1 MGNLLG
7 LIREDAGALAYVHCN
22 TSVEYLEGLYRAVP
36 GVDFYPER
44 ALLLARRNDLVC
56 VADEVEPAFLDYL
69 AELELGPDPSGI
81 VVAAPPAQVRLAPL
95 WKTVLENDGALGR
108 LSYLM
113 QLRGATAIH
122 PFMATTG
129 QFDLALKLG
138 ERLWRRVRVLG
149 GDPDLVAYADLKHHI
164 RSAALEL
171 GVPVAPGEVLELA
184 PDSTSDQRRQSLRA
198 AIQRQA
204 RHTGR
209 VILRGAAG
217 AAGSATHLVAA
228 GDTGEELAHRLGESE
243 ANRIYLVEAMVEA
256 TASPN
261 IQLHIDEQD
270 GTLECV
276 GISDQRLDSDLVHV
290 GNGHPSEARCL
301 DEMVRWAGTLARWL
315 RDAGYAGIVGF
326 DFIEYVDDRGQPRA
340 LLAEVN
346 PRVNG
351 ATYPLALLERLGMSA
366 FVSGTLNTDLD
377 TFDELRTIL
386 SDVLYLPGRRAGLIP
401 YATGCL
407 REGKCPVVAL
417 APTHGEAAKL
427 YAEAELILEGACVAG

>member
-7 LIREDAGALAYVHCN
+7 RIREDAGAVAYLHCN
-22 TSVEYLEGLYRAVP
+22 TSVEYLDGLSRAVP
-36 GVDFYPER
+36 GIEFLPER

-56 VADEVEPAFLDYL
+56 VADEVEPAFLHYL
-69 AELELGPDPSGI
+69 AELGLGPDPSGI
-81 VVAAPPAQVRLAPL
+81 VVAAPPTRARLAPL
-95 WKTVLENDGALGR
+95 WKTVLESDDALGR
-108 LSYLM
+108 LSHIM

-138 ERLWRRVRVLG
+138 ERLGRKVRVLA
-149 GDPDLVAYADLKHHI
+149 GDPDLVAYADLKHHV

-184 PDSTSDQRRQSLRA
+184 TDSTSDQRRQSLRA

-217 AAGSATHLVAA
+217 AAGSATYVMAA
-228 GDTGEELAHRLGESE
+228 GDTGEKLAHRLGESE
-243 ANRIYLVEAMVEA
+243 ANRIFLVEAMLEA

-261 IQLHIDEQD
+261 IQLHIDAQD

-276 GISDQRLDSDLVHV
+276 GISDQRLGSDLVHV
-290 GNGHPSEARCL
+290 GNGHPSAARCL

-315 RDAGYAGIVGF
+315 RDAGYGGIVGF
-326 DFIEYVDDRGQPRA
+326 DFIEYLDDRGQPRA
-340 LLAEVN
+340 LLAEMN

-351 ATYPLALLERLGMSA
+351 ATYPLALLERLGMPA
-366 FVSGTLNTDLD
+366 FLSGTLNTELG

-386 SDVLYLPGRRAGLIP
+386 TDVLYLPGRSAGLIP

-407 REGKCPVVAL
+407 RQGKCPVEAL
-417 APTHGEAAKL
+417 APNDSEAAEL
-427 YAEAELILEGACVAG
+427 YAEAGLILGGACVAG

>member
-7 LIREDAGALAYVHCN
+7 RIREDTSALAYVHCN
-22 TSVEYLEGLYRAVP
+22 TSVEYLEGVLRAVP
-36 GVDFYPER
+36 GAGFYPER
-44 ALLLARRNDLVC
+44 ALLLARRNDVVC

-81 VVAAPPAQVRLAPL
+81 VVAATRAEARLAPL
-95 WKTVLENDGALGR
+95 WKSVLENDDALGR
-108 LSYLM
+108 LSHLM
-113 QLRGATAIH
+113 ELRGATALH
-122 PFMATTG
+122 PFMATSG
-129 QFDLALKLG
+129 QFDLALTVGDRLG
-138 ERLWRRVRVLG
+138 RKIRVLG

-171 GVPVAPGEVLELA
+171 GVPVAPGEVVEPPA
-184 PDSTSDQRRQSLRA
+184 DATADQRRQSLRA

-217 AAGSATHLVAA
+217 AAGSATYLVAA
-228 GDTGEELAHRLGESE
+228 GDTGERLAHRLGESE

-261 IQLHIDEQD
+261 IQLHIHAED
-270 GTLECV
+270 GTLECI
-276 GISDQRLDSDLVHV
+276 GISDQRLGSDLVHV
-290 GNGHPSEARCL
+290 GNGHPSPARCL
-301 DEMVRWAGTLARWL
+301 DEMVRWAGTLGRWL
-315 RDAGYAGIVGF
+315 RDAGYGGIVGF
-326 DFIEYVDDRGQPRA
+326 DFVEYVDDRGQPRA

-366 FVSGTLNTDLD
+366 FVSGTLDSELG
-377 TFDELRTIL
+377 TFAEMRTVL
-386 SDVLYLPGRRAGLIP
+386 SDLLYLPGRSAGLVP

-407 REGKCPVVAL
+407 RQGKCPVVAL
-417 APTHGEAAKL
+417 ASTRREAAEL
-427 YAEAELILEGACVAG
+427 YAEAELVLEGACLAG